1 MTDSAAPL
9 PAGDSPLTQWQGFLD
24 ALNDALLIL
33 DAADGRIV
41 FANLAALRVL
51 PGAEPDLPLAS
62 LAAALPHGL
71 VEWALGHL
79 GQRAGRSLRTPPPSG
94 AGNAAM
100 LPLSPERWALRLPP
114 LRPSQRL
121 SRPTL
126 PPALP
131 LARTSP
137 LQELRTMFWASPFP
151 AILQDEAFIVL
162 DVNDAFVDFCGVPRE
177 HLLGRDPISLVPP
190 EDHAAWHAARE
201 VLRGEHT
208 SGELPALLERRLI
221 DAAGRERWYRS
232 ARRSI
237 ADESGRSFG
246 LTVMQDCTAE
256 HALRDEVDRSARE
269 LDQWF
274 DLSPIGLLAFD
285 ASGLVLR
292 SNPALEALLGRA
304 PQWLGDAPPAL
315 RELLALD
322 SPQALALLA
331 PAGGVLERSRWV
343 PGDAMRRPRRLHAR
357 IRAAAHSAE
366 AAPAPNR
373 RRYLAAIDDLTVG
386 DERDLARAQ
395 LDALVDAAGA
405 GLATWDGAQGWVVGS
420 VVRGASREGAQG
432 AEPASLAAIGRDVV
446 EPDTLGEFER
456 VQRALRA
463 GERAQARYAVRD
475 PEHGT
480 RWLLTRVEPQTG
492 AAGEPRSAVITLD
505 ITEQERAREAQEELL
520 RELTSIMEASSVG
533 IGYVRDGVLVRS
545 NRRFE
550 ELLQLR
556 PGQALGR
563 SLNALFQRLPVVLE
577 RLGATRTALDREG
590 VYESEFDYPL
600 REGGRRW
607 VGVSA
612 RRIAASPGHVETIAV
627 LTDITRLKL
636 QQAELERLAREQA
649 RAQEAMARQAALTRA
664 ILDSVFVGIVTVGP
678 QGIEWMN
685 RSARR
690 MFGGTLADFFH
701 QPLETVA
708 TPEADHPFRDAP
720 KLLARPEGAEQGTAS
735 FECRVQAR
743 DGRRFW
749 VVGNAVATG
758 IADEDGAMHP
768 QLTYALLDIDRRR
781 SAEARTAQAQAAL
794 QRVIDLAP
802 LAITLFDAA
811 TGRVRRINPVAAGAI
826 GLAPEQV
833 VGQRPG
839 QFLADPAIADRIS
852 IDMAESLERAEVLR
866 REYRLGPRTP
876 QGVGAARVWDARYL
890 PLSEP
895 GRAPDEVLLVA
906 TDVTEQREAEAARL
920 AAAVAQREAL
930 VREVHHR
937 IKNNLQGVAGLLQ
950 QVAQRRPEVATVL
963 NDAVAQVQAIAQ
975 VYGLQVGQHGPV
987 RVVSL
992 VEAIARAVTR
1002 GERRVEVD
1010 VEADAGAPDWAL
1022 PEPEAIPLALS
1033 LNELFGNALL
1043 HARGETVRCGVRLSE
1058 ADASI
1063 EIRNPGRL
1071 PEGFA
1076 LERVPPGASALG
1088 LVRALVPRR
1097 GALLA
1102 LRQEGELVCA
1112 SLRLAPPTLARI
1124 AAPEAVPPEPPAVAL

>member
-1 MTDSAAPL
+1 MTGSAASAL
-9 PAGDSPLTQWQGFLD
+9 AQWHGFLD
-24 ALNDALLIL
+24 ALNDALLVV

-41 FANLAALRVL
+41 FANLAALRAL
-51 PGAEPDLPLAS
+51 PSAEPGQPLVS
-62 LAAALPHGL
+62 LADLLPQGL
-71 VEWALGHL
+71 TTWALA
-79 GQRAGRSLRTPPPSG
+79 QLRGAHTPPPPG
-94 AGNAAM
+94 AGSAAM
-100 LPLSPERWALRLPP
+100 LPLSDDRWALRLPP
-114 LRPSQRL
+114 MRTAARAPR
-121 SRPTL
+121 TML

-131 LARTSP
+131 PGRTNP
-137 LQELRTMFWASPFP
+137 LQELRRMFWASPFP
-151 AILQDEAFIVL
+151 AILQDDHFLVV

-177 HLLGRDPISLVPP
+177 RLIGRDPIALAPR
-190 EDHAAWHAARE
+190 EDHAAWRSARE
-201 VLRGEHT
+201 VLRGEHA
-208 SGELPALLERRLI
+208 SDEVPALVERRLI
-221 DAAGRERWYRS
+221 DAAGRERWYRA
-232 ARRSI
+232 ARRSVSD
-237 ADESGRSFG
+237 DEGRSFG
-246 LTVMQDCTAE
+246 LTVLQDCTAE

-274 DLSPIGLLAFD
+274 DLSPVGLLAFD

-304 PQWLGDAPPAL
+304 PQWLGDAPAAL

-343 PGDAMRRPRRLHAR
+343 PGDGARRPRRLHAR
-357 IRAAAHSAE
+357 IRAAAHNQDA
-366 AAPAPNR
+366 AHDGAPAPAR

-395 LDALVDAAGA
+395 LDALVEAAGA

-420 VVRGASREGAQG
+420 VVRGASHGG
-432 AEPASLAAIGRDVV
+432 EPTSLAAIGRDVV
-446 EPDTLGEFER
+446 EPETLAEFER

-492 AAGEPRSAVITLD
+492 ANGEQRSAVITLD
-505 ITEQERAREAQEELL
+505 ITEQERAREAQEALL
-520 RELTSIMEASSVG
+520 RELTSIMEASSAG
-533 IGYVRDGVLVRS
+533 IAYVRDGVLVRS

-550 ELLQLR
+550 ELLALR
-556 PGQALGR
+556 PGQAVGR
-563 SLNALFQRLPVVLE
+563 ALDALFERLPVALE
-577 RLGATRTALDREG
+577 RLDATRGALDRDG
-590 VYESEFDYPL
+590 VTESEFEYALPD
-600 REGGRRW
+600 GGRRW

-612 RRIAASPGHVETIAV
+612 RRIDAAPGHVETIAV

-649 RAQEAMARQAALTRA
+649 RAQQAMARQAELTRA

-678 QGIEWMN
+678 LGIEWMN

-708 TPEADHPFRDAP
+708 TSEVDHPFRAAP
-720 KLLARPEGAEQGTAS
+720 RLLERPEGAEQGTAS

-758 IADEDGAMHP
+758 VADDAGALQP

-781 SAEARTAQAQAAL
+781 SAEARTAQAQATL
-794 QRVIDLAP
+794 QRMIDLAP
-802 LAITLFDAA
+802 LAITLFDAHS
-811 TGRVRRINPVAAGAI
+811 GRVRRINPVAAGAM

-833 VGQRPG
+833 VGQRPAHFMADAPLG
-839 QFLADPAIADRIS
+839 ARVAADLADTLARG
-852 IDMAESLERAEVLR
+852 EVQR
-866 REYRLGPRTP
+866 REYRFAPRTP
-876 QGVGAARVWDARYL
+876 GGEGVPRVWDARFL

-895 GRAPDEVLLVA
+895 GRAPDEVLMVA

-963 NDAVAQVQAIAQ
+963 QDAVAQVQAIAQ

-987 RVVSL
+987 RLVSL
-992 VEAIARAVTR
+992 VEAIARAVQR
-1002 GERRVEVD
+1002 GERRVEVGVSTD
-1010 VEADAGAPDWAL
+1010 GAAAPDWAL
-1022 PEPEAIPLALS
+1022 PEAEAIPLALS
-1033 LNELFGNALL
+1033 LNELFGNALR
-1043 HARGETVRCGVRLSE
+1043 HGGGAPVHCAVRLGE
-1058 ADASI
+1058 ADAAV

-1071 PEGFA
+1071 PDGFA
-1076 LERVPPGASALG
+1076 LERVAPGATALG
-1088 LVRALVPRR
+1088 LVRALIPRR
-1097 GALLA
+1097 GAALA
-1102 LRQEGELVCA
+1102 LRQDGDQVCA

-1124 AAPEAVPPEPPAVAL
+1124 AADPAAVAP

>member
-1 MTDSAAPL
+1 MIDPGAPPSPAASALA
-9 PAGDSPLTQWQGFLD
+9 QWHGFLD
-24 ALNDALLIL
+24 ALADALLVL

-41 FANLAALRVL
+41 FANLAALRAL
-51 PGAEPDLPLAS
+51 PIAEVGQPLSSLTAS
-62 LAAALPHGL
+62 LPAGL
-71 VEWALGHL
+71 VAWALAQL
-79 GQRAGRSLRTPPPSG
+79 GRAGGAAPVPPPAG
-94 AGNAAM
+94 AGHAAM
-100 LPLSPERWALRLPP
+100 LPLSDDRWVLRLPP
-114 LRPSQRL
+114 LRPASPALRAM
-121 SRPTL
+121 L

-131 LARTSP
+131 PGRTSP
-137 LQELRTMFWASPFP
+137 LQELRRMFWASPFP
-151 AILQDEAFIVL
+151 AILQDEHYLVV

-177 HLLGRDPISLVPP
+177 RLLGRDPIALAPR
-190 EDHAAWHAARE
+190 EDHAAWRAARE
-201 VLRGEHT
+201 VLRGEHA
-208 SGELPALLERRLI
+208 SAELPALVERRLV
-221 DAAGRERWYRS
+221 DAVGRERWYRA
-232 ARRSI
+232 ARRSVSD
-237 ADESGRSFG
+237 DEGRSFG
-246 LTVMQDCTAE
+246 LTVLQDCTAE

-274 DLSPIGLLAFD
+274 DLSPVGLLAFD

-322 SPQALALLA
+322 SPQALASLA

-343 PGDAMRRPRRLHAR
+343 PGDGVRRARRLHAR
-357 IRAAAHSAE
+357 IRAAAQASDGT
-366 AAPAPNR
+366 AAPSR

-395 LDALVDAAGA
+395 LDALVEAAGA

-420 VVRGASREGAQG
+420 VVRGASPGG
-432 AEPASLAAIGRDVV
+432 EPASLAAIGRDVV
-446 EPDTLGEFER
+446 EPDSLPEFER

-475 PEHGT
+475 PEHGV

-492 AAGEPRSAVITLD
+492 AGGEPRSAVITLD
-505 ITEQERAREAQEELL
+505 ITEQERAREAQEALL
-520 RELTSIMEASSVG
+520 RELTSIMEASSAG
-533 IGYVRDGVLVRS
+533 IAYVRDGVLVRS
-545 NRRFE
+545 NQRFE

-556 PGQALGR
+556 PGQAVGR
-563 SLNALFQRLPVVLE
+563 ALDALFERLPMALD
-577 RLGATRTALDREG
+577 RLSATRHALDREG
-590 VYESEFDYPL
+590 VVESEFEYAL
-600 REGGRRW
+600 RDGGRRW

-612 RRIAASPGHVETIAV
+612 RRIEASPGHVETIAV

-649 RAQEAMARQAALTRA
+649 RAQEAMARQAQLTRA

-708 TPEADHPFRDAP
+708 TPEADHPFREAP
-720 KLLARPEGAEQGTAS
+720 ALLLRPEGAEQGTES

-758 IADEDGAMHP
+758 VADDAGAMQP

-802 LAITLFDAA
+802 LAITLFDAN

-833 VGQRPG
+833 MGQRPA
-839 QFLADPAIADRIS
+839 QFMADASMGERVAADLT
-852 IDMAESLERAEVLR
+852 DSLGRGDVLR
-866 REYRLGPRTP
+866 REYRIAPRTP
-876 QGVGAARVWDARYL
+876 QGTGVARVWDARFL

-895 GRAPDEVLLVA
+895 GRAPDEVLLIA
-906 TDVTEQREAEAARL
+906 SDVTEQREAEAARL

-937 IKNNLQGVAGLLQ
+937 IKNNLQGVAGLLR
-950 QVAQRRPEVATVL
+950 QVAQRRPEVAAVL
-963 NDAVAQVQAIAQ
+963 HDAVAQVQAIAQ

-987 RVVSL
+987 RVASL
-992 VEAIARAVTR
+992 VEAIARAVQR
-1002 GERRVEVD
+1002 GERRVD
-1010 VEADAGAPDWAL
+1010 VSVSTAGHGAAPDWAL

-1033 LNELFGNALL
+1033 LNELFGNALR
-1043 HARGETVRCGVRLSE
+1043 HGGGAMVQCTVQLD
-1058 ADASI
+1058 DAGAAI

-1071 PEGFA
+1071 PAGFA
-1076 LERVPPGASALG
+1076 LDRVAPSATALG

-1097 GALLA
+1097 GAQLA
-1102 LRQEGELVCA
+1102 LEQQGEWVCA

-1124 AAPEAVPPEPPAVAL
+1124 APVAETPPAAVA